1 MEGNDFIF
9 SVMMLPP
16 HRNAIKIEFVNTKK
30 IDISNNYRI
39 RHSSLELIALKYLL
53 GQTCGIWN
61 TK

>member
-30 IDISNNYRI
+30 YKKLIYLTII
-39 RHSSLELIALKYLL
+39 ELIALKYQL
-53 GQTCGIWN
+53 GQTCGIQN
-61 TK
+61 TS

>member
-16 HRNAIKIEFVNTKK
+16 HRNAIKIEFVNTKNTKK

-39 RHSSLELIALKYLL
+39 RHSRARSIEVSI
-53 GQTCGIWN
+53 GTNQ
-61 TK
+61 

>member
-30 IDISNNYRI
+30 YKKLIYRTI
-39 RHSSLELIALKYLL
+39 IELIALKYLL
-53 GQTCGIWN
+53 GQTCGIQN
-61 TK
+61 TS

>member
-30 IDISNNYRI
+30 IDISNN
-39 RHSSLELIALKYLL
+39 
-53 GQTCGIWN
+53 
-61 TK
+61 

>member
-30 IDISNNYRI
+30 IQKINVSNNYRANSI
-39 RHSSLELIALKYLL
+39 EVSIGTNL
-53 GQTCGIWN
+53 WN
-61 TK
+61 TKYFLK